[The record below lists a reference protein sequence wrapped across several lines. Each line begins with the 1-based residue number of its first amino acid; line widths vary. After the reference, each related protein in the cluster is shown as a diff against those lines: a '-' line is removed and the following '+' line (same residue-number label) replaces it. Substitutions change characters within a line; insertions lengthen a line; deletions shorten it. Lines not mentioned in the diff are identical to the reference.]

1 VFVGNKLGDCNCK
14 GYLDGTS
21 QSTEEIATYEVVHT
35 VRSGSDYSANQ
46 GKGVADDEE
55 PASSKDVRESANDQ
69 EADTETQGVGE
80 SNPGNVLG
88 WPDRSINQCQ
98 RIRWQDPSQVV

>member
-1 VFVGNKLGDCNCK
+1 MLVWNKLSDRNCK

-46 GKGVADDEE
+46 SKGVADNKE
-55 PASSKDVRESANDQ
+55 PASSEN
-69 EADTETQGVGE
+69 
-80 SNPGNVLG
+80 
-88 WPDRSINQCQ
+88 I
-98 RIRWQDPSQVV
+98 